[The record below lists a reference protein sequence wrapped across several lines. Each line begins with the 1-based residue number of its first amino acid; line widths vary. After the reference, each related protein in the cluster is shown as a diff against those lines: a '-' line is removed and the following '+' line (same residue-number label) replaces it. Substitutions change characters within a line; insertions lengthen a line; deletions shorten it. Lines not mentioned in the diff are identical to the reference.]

1 MKKLIL
7 YLSIFIVLMG
17 ALFAINY
24 LDDAQK
30 NKKYAEPA
38 QRLYNTTPDQLQ
50 KPTRE
55 LLTDENYQNIILPDE
70 LQSRLDNKE
79 DLIVYFFS
87 PVCQYCK
94 ETTPQLNKI
103 AGEVGAEYRQMNVY
117 EFEEQ
122 WTRFNI
128 SGTPTL
134 IAFQDGREVAR
145 IVGGIA
151 NVPGNTP
158 DDFRKFLE
166 EYR

>member
-1 MKKLIL
+1 MKKLIV

-17 ALFAINY
+17 ALFAINS

-38 QRLYNTTPDQLQ
+38 QRLYNTTPDKLQ

-70 LQSRLDNKE
+70 LQTRLNNKE

-103 AGEVGAEYRQMNVY
+103 AGEVGAIYRQMNVY

-122 WTRFNI
+122 WARFNI

-134 IAFQDGREVAR
+134 IAFQDGQEVAR
-145 IVGGIA
+145 ITGGIA
-151 NVPGNTP
+151 DVPGNTP